1 MAAYKKCVVATGGG
15 IIKKKA
21 NWMHLRN
28 GVVVC
33 LSGSAELLA
42 ARVTRDGAESRPLFQ
57 DADGDQTK
65 IAEII
70 AELQKERQEMYSN
83 ADVTVK
89 LLTGDDG
96 ASEGEDLD
104 GLNVRVLSCLLRRIK
119 EDDTKSRLR
128 NEPKKGDI
136 TVTGM

>member
-1 MAAYKKCVVATGGG
+1 
-15 IIKKKA
+15 
-21 NWMHLRN
+21 MHLRN